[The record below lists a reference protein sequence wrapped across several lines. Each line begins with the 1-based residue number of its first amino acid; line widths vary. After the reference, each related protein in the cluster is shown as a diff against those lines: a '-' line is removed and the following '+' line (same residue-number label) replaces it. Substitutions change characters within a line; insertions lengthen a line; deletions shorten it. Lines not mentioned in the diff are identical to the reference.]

1 MKRYSQYPP
10 YAIRCIS
17 FCWTLTRI
25 REVRENSKAAEEDRL
40 SDNELLAQ
48 VNTFLFAGTDTTANS
63 LSRIL
68 CMLSANPDAQDK
80 LRKELLEVG
89 APDASLTYEVLDH
102 LPFLDAVCRETLR
115 LHAPVRL
122 LHRM

>member
-1 MKRYSQYPP
+1 M
-10 YAIRCIS
+10 
-17 FCWTLTRI
+17 
-25 REVRENSKAAEEDRL
+25 RENSKASEEDRL
-40 SDNELLAQ
+40 PDNELLAQ
-48 VNTFLFAGTDTTANS
+48 VNTFLFAGTDTSANS

-68 CMLSANPDAQDK
+68 CMLASHPNAQDK
-80 LRKELLEVG
+80 LREELIEAG
-89 APDASLTYEVLDH
+89 APDASLPYEVLDH